1 MHIDMKCQFLGIY
14 CEFLG
19 FIVKEGYATLQ
30 IEREALHDQ
39 VLRGTLP
46 DGHSRLLFLE
56 LGSLIVGDSEVA
68 VTGPALCF
76 WPPLQTPILSL
87 RAGSRATILGLSDTI
102 VLDAIGARA
111 ESVHLRM
118 LAEQPFVAALDQT
131 VEQEQVQTLV
141 GWFGAEL
148 TTTERRSPM
157 SLAAYLRLL
166 FICALR
172 THQPDG
178 AEKGGEQTSILRRFR
193 HLVELHY
200 RDHWQIARY
209 AEELGV
215 DYDRLHR
222 ICKRETGRS
231 AAELVHERLTA
242 EAKARLENS
251 GSPLKKIAAD
261 LGFADATR
269 FSHFFKRR
277 TDMSPGAYRAI
288 VSRPDGDDLSELRR
302 GFSDWP

>member
-1 MHIDMKCQFLGIY
+1 MKD
-14 CEFLG
+14 
-19 FIVKEGYATLQ
+19 GYATLQ

-39 VLRGTLP
+39 VLRASLP
-46 DGHSRLLFLE
+46 HGYARLLFLE
-56 LGSLIVGDSEVA
+56 RGTLVTDESEA
-68 VTGPALCF
+68 ATTGPALCY
-76 WPPLQTPILSL
+76 WPPEQSPPL
-87 RAGSRATILGLSDTI
+87 RLGAGSRATVLGLSDTI
-102 VLDAIGARA
+102 ILDAIGARA

-118 LAEQPFVAALDQT
+118 LAEKPFVAALDQPADH
-131 VEQEQVQTLV
+131 EQVLALIQ
-141 GWFGAEL
+141 WFNDEL
-148 TTTERRSPM
+148 ANPERRSPM
-157 SLAAYLRLL
+157 SLAAYLRLM

-172 THQPDG
+172 THQAVA
-178 AEKGGEQTSILRRFR
+178 AEAGPEQTSILRQFR

-209 AEELGV
+209 ADELGV

-231 AAELVHERLTA
+231 PAELAHERMTA

-288 VSRPDGDDLSELRR
+288 VSRPDGDDLTELRR

>member
-1 MHIDMKCQFLGIY
+1 MYIVMKCSFLGIY
-14 CEFLG
+14 CEFLE
-19 FIVKEGYATLQ
+19 FSMKDGYASLLV
-30 IEREALHDQ
+30 EREALHDQ
-39 VLRGTLP
+39 VLRATLP
-46 DGHSRLLFLE
+46 DGYARLLFLE
-56 LGSLIVGDSEVA
+56 MGSLVIGDSETTI
-68 VTGPALCF
+68 TGPALCY
-76 WPPLQTPILSL
+76 WPPPQSPVLCL
-87 RAGSRATILGLSDTI
+87 RAGSRATVLGLSDTI

-118 LAEQPFVAALDQT
+118 LAEQPFNAALTQPP
-131 VEQEQVQTLV
+131 EQEQVQALV
-141 GWFGAEL
+141 TWFGAEL
-148 TTTERRSPM
+148 ATAERQSPM
-157 SLAAYLRLL
+157 SLAAYLRLM

-172 THQPDG
+172 SHQPDG
-178 AEKGGEQTSILRRFR
+178 ADKRVEQTSILRRFR

-209 AEELGV
+209 ADELGV

-251 GSPLKKIAAD
+251 GSPLKKIASD